1 MQNWMLSLMLV
12 TAGPI
17 FILFGIASRNPE
29 DQAYRWGMMV
39 VGGLFTVL
47 ATISFVVG
55 HFKSAPEIDNALDRR
70 PMRLFGRFYILIG
83 VIGALSLVLFPSA
96 IPWED
101 NAPWIGWAYFGFMIW
116 AILVGLGMEYAA
128 WALRNN
134 DE

>member
-12 TAGPI
+12 TVGPI

-29 DQAYRWGMMV
+29 DQAYRWGMTLA
-39 VGGLFTVL
+39 GGLFTTL

-55 HFKSAPEIDNALDRR
+55 YFKSATETDNALDRR
-70 PMRLFGRFYILIG
+70 SMRWLGRFYILIG
-83 VIGALSLVLFPSA
+83 AIGALSLVLFPST

-101 NAPWIGWAYFGFMIW
+101 NAPWIGWACFGFMIW
-116 AILVGLGMEYAA
+116 AILVGVGMEYAA
-128 WALRNN
+128 WARRNN